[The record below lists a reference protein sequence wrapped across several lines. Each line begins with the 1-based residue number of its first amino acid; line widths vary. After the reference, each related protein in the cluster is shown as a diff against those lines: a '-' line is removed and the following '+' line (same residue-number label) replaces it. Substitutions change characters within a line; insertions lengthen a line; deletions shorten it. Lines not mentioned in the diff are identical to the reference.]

1 MRAVWGWPCLQKYL
15 YKIMFNLLPENLRNA
30 VVKEYHLRLTI
41 VVMVYVI
48 LIQVSFLI
56 FLFPSWLV
64 SFYKEKDFSSQSDEL
79 NKSLST
85 LDISSTTSFI
95 KSFNTKIGIINDSL
109 EYPKFVPIL
118 DDVLAKKTG
127 TIRITG
133 MYYTVNSIN
142 SGTLTLEGI
151 GDTRESLVSFS
162 DSLKTIGYF
171 KKVDLPISNLAKDKN
186 IDFTISINIEN

>member
-1 MRAVWGWPCLQKYL
+1 M
-15 YKIMFNLLPENLRNA
+15 INLLSPIEKKKIL
-30 VVKEYHLRLTI
+30 KEYHLRLTI
-41 VVMVYVI
+41 VVMVFVI

-127 TIRITG
+127 AIRITG